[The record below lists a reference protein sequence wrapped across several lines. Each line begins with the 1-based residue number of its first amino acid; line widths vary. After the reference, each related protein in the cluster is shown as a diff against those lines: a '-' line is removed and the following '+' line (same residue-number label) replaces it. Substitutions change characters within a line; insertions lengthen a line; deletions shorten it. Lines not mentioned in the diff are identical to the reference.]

1 MTMQTESPSDAGAD
15 EASSPP
21 SQPADEIDFG
31 ILPSLFGY
39 HLRRAQVAVLQHWSA
54 AIRAI
59 NITPGQ
65 ASVLIVISRNPGLT
79 QAALARAM
87 GIEKPTMLEVV
98 DKLDRIG
105 LIERRAFPND
115 RRSRALH
122 LTPRG
127 DRFVGELATSLLDQE
142 SRMLESFT
150 PQEREQFIGFL
161 HRLAQVK
168 P

>member
-1 MTMQTESPSDAGAD
+1 MQTESSSDAGPD
-15 EASSPP
+15 SPSGP
-21 SQPADEIDFG
+21 PQPAGEIDFG
-31 ILPSLFGY
+31 VLPSLFGY
-39 HLRRAQVAVLQHWSA
+39 HLRRAQVAVFHHWSA

-65 ASVLIVISRNPGLT
+65 AGVLIVISRNPGLT

-98 DKLDRIG
+98 DKLDRVG
-105 LIERRAFPND
+105 FIERRPFPND

-122 LTPRG
+122 LTALG
-127 DRFVGELATSLLDQE
+127 ERFAVELATLLLDHE
-142 SRMLESFT
+142 RRMMEGFA
-150 PQEREQFIGFL
+150 PQEREQLMAFL
-161 HRLAQVK
+161 KRLSQIK